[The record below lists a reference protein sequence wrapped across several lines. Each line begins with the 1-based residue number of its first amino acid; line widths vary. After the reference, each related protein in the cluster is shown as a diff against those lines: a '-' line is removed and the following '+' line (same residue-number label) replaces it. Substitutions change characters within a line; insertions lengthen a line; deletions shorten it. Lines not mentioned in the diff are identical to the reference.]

1 MKNSYA
7 GLLLAGIVTSGVYAQ
22 PSAAKEPPQNQSDL
36 GSMSIEDL
44 MKIEVTTAS
53 KSAQSLSSVAA
64 AIYVVTAEDIE
75 RMGATNIPDALRMV
89 PGVQVAQID
98 ASKWSI
104 TIRGFSSRFANKL
117 LVLIDGRSVYT
128 PLFSGVYWDALEVDM
143 QDIERIEVI
152 RGPGGALWGA
162 NAVNG
167 IINIITRNSSET
179 QGTKGYVQSGT
190 SSPVD
195 GAIRYGGQ
203 LGADAYYRVYAR
215 YFRIDGLELDSGVNA
230 EDGWQALRAGF
241 RADIKSATGDTFM
254 VSAGGNSSH
263 QGQVSAYPD
272 LLPPFGSM
280 LFQRYPVSNWNIVGR
295 WERQSRSNSTQSLQL
310 NFDHSHRVIPE
321 VDERRDTFD
330 VDFQSDH
337 QIGKSHRLVWG
348 LGYRTT
354 RDDTRSGLL
363 SFDPADRT
371 TSLYSAFVS
380 DEWTLRDNLRLTLG
394 SKFEHNDYTGWEV
407 QPSARIAWTPNPNQT
422 VWASAARA
430 VRTPSRADVDSILPI
445 RAFMSEAGVPALITL
460 FGNEDFKSE
469 EVITYEMGFRH
480 QPSATLFADLT
491 AFYSIYHNL
500 RTFEPETPF
509 MLDDPIP
516 HLVLP
521 YRYSNKMKAETAGI
535 EAAVFWMPTSGLNL
549 ALSYSLLSTKFT
561 LDSDSQDPFALSGS
575 ERQGSSPRHQI
586 SMRAS
591 YDIAPKFQFNAALY
605 YVDKLWGQD
614 IPAYARVDAGLTWH
628 PNKHFSLTLGAQNLL
643 NQRHREMGNVLYEQ
657 PTQVERNV
665 YLRLGWR
672 F

>member
-1 MKNSYA
+1 MKKSYA
-7 GLLLAGIVTSGVYAQ
+7 GLCFAGVITSGALAQ
-22 PSAAKEPPQNQSDL
+22 PMTAGQPAQNQNDL

-64 AIYVVTAEDIE
+64 AIYVVTADDIE

-104 TIRGFSSRFANKL
+104 SIRGFNSRFANKL

-143 QDIERIEVI
+143 QDIDRIEVI

-167 IINIITRNSSET
+167 IINIITKNSSET
-179 QGTKGYVQSGT
+179 QGTQGYIQSGT
-190 SSPVD
+190 ASPVD

-203 LGADAYYRVYAR
+203 MGPDAYYRVYAR
-215 YFRIDGLELDSGVNA
+215 YFRIDGLELDNGMKA
-230 EDGWQALRAGF
+230 DDGWQALRAGF
-241 RADIKSATGDTFM
+241 RADFKSGSADTFM
-254 VSAGGNSSH
+254 LSAGGNTAH
-263 QGQVSAYPD
+263 QGQVSAYPE
-272 LLPPFGSM
+272 LEPPFGTM
-280 LFQRYPVSNWNIVGR
+280 LFQRYPVSNWNLVGR
-295 WERQSRSNSTQSLQL
+295 WEHHSGPSSTQSLQL
-310 NFDHSHRVIPE
+310 NFDHSHRIGPE

-330 VDFQSDH
+330 ADFQSDH

-354 RDDTRSGLL
+354 RGDTRSGLVA
-363 SFDPADRT
+363 FDPADRT

-380 DEWTLRDNLRLTLG
+380 DEWALRSNLHLTLG
-394 SKFEHNDYTGWEV
+394 SKFEHNDYTGWEI
-407 QPSARIAWTPNPNQT
+407 QPSARIAWTPSPNQT
-422 VWASAARA
+422 WWASTARA
-430 VRTPSRADVDSILPI
+430 VRTPSRADVDSWLPI
-445 RAFMSEAGVPALITL
+445 RAFMSDAGIPAMMAL
-460 FGNEDFKSE
+460 FGNKDFKSE
-469 EVITYEMGFRH
+469 EVVTYEIGYRN
-480 QPSATLFADLT
+480 QPSSTFFADLT
-491 AFYSIYHNL
+491 AFYSKYRNL

-509 MLDDPIP
+509 MSNDPIP
-516 HLVLP
+516 HLVVP

-535 EAAVFWMPTSGLNL
+535 EAAAFWKPTSALNM
-549 ALSYSLLSTKFT
+549 AFSYSLLSTQFT
-561 LDSDSQDPFALSGS
+561 FDADSQDPFALSGS
-575 ERQGSSPRHQI
+575 ERQGSSPRHQF
-586 SMRAS
+586 SVRAT
-591 YDIAPKFQFNAALY
+591 YDFAPKFHFNAALY
-605 YVDKLWGQD
+605 YVDKLWGPD

-628 PNKHFSLTLGAQNLL
+628 PTKYFSLTLGAQNLL

>member
-1 MKNSYA
+1 MKKSYA
-7 GLLLAGIVTSGVYAQ
+7 GLLLAGIVTSGAIAQ
-22 PSAAKEPPQNQSDL
+22 PSAADPPPKDQNDL

-104 TIRGFSSRFANKL
+104 TIRGFNSRFANKL
-117 LVLIDGRSVYT
+117 LVLVDGRSVYT

-143 QDIERIEVI
+143 QDIDRIEVI

-167 IINIITRNSSET
+167 IINIITKNAADT
-179 QGTKGYVQSGT
+179 QGTQGYVQSGT
-190 SSPVD
+190 ASPVD
-195 GAIRYGGQ
+195 GGVRYGGQ
-203 LGADAYYRVYAR
+203 IGPDAYYRVYAR
-215 YFRIDGLELDSGVNA
+215 YFRIDGLELDNGMPA
-230 EDGWQALRAGF
+230 DDGWQALRAGF
-241 RADIKSATGDTFM
+241 RADFKSASGDTFM
-254 VSAGGNSSH
+254 ISAGGNSAH
-263 QGQVSAYPD
+263 QGQVSAYPE
-272 LLPPFGSM
+272 LLPPFGTM

-295 WERQSRSNSTQSLQL
+295 WEHQSSANSTQSLQISY
-310 NFDHSHRVIPE
+310 DHSHRVFPE
-321 VDERRDTFD
+321 VDERRNTLDI
-330 VDFQSDH
+330 DFQSDH
-337 QIGKSHRLVWG
+337 QIGKNHHLVWG

-354 RDDTRSGLL
+354 RGDTQPGLV

-380 DEWTLRDNLRLTLG
+380 DEWAIRDDLHLTLG
-394 SKFEHNDYTGWEV
+394 SKFEHNSYTGWEV
-407 QPSARIAWTPNPNQT
+407 QPSARIAWTPNTNQT
-422 VWASAARA
+422 WWASAARA

-445 RAFMSEAGVPALITL
+445 RAFMSDAGLPTLISL
-460 FGNEDFKSE
+460 FGNKDFKSE
-469 EVITYEMGFRH
+469 EVITYEIGYRN
-480 QPSATLFADLT
+480 QPNAAFFIDLT
-491 AFYSIYHNL
+491 AFYNIYHHL
-500 RTFEPETPF
+500 RTFEPETPYVAG
-509 MLDDPIP
+509 DPIP

-535 EAAVFWMPTSGLNL
+535 EAAAFWKPSSNLNF
-549 ALSYSLLSTKFT
+549 AFSYSLLSTKYM
-561 LDSDSQDPFALSGS
+561 LDADSQDPFSLSGS
-575 ERQGSSPRHQI
+575 ERQGSAPRHQF
-586 SMRAS
+586 SMRAT
-591 YDIAPKFQFNAALY
+591 YDFAPKFQFNAALY
-605 YVDKLWGQD
+605 YVGKVWGSD
-614 IPAYARVDAGLTWH
+614 IPSYARVDAGLTWH
-628 PNKHFSLTLGAQNLL
+628 PSKHFSLTLGAQNLL
-643 NQRHREMGNVLYEQ
+643 NQRHREMGNILYEQ